1 MPSIEVTEAENTEA
15 DTLNSSADSKGIGSI
30 VAEMVVEAQK
40 RKAASRAQSREML
53 NKSDTKSEDSLSKNN
68 FHILK
73 NIEPDDTTEVCDEAE
88 TNDREIAE
96 QTNQEQSTE
105 AKAEI
110 NENDIEETQTSEN
123 LDVKVTEM
131 NKSSP

>member
-1 MPSIEVTEAENTEA
+1 MPSIEVTEAPNTEA
-15 DTLNSSADSKGIGSI
+15 DTLNSSTDSKGIGSI

-88 TNDREIAE
+88 TN
-96 QTNQEQSTE
+96 
-105 AKAEI
+105 
-110 NENDIEETQTSEN
+110 ENDIEETQTSEN
-123 LDVKVTEM
+123 LDVKVTDM
-131 NKSSP
+131 NKSSPVNE